1 MKAQVGLYHVCQL
14 RNSWCV
20 YVYTHVTATSNSA
33 EKVDSFPYFQDAIIE
48 MYKLNG
54 WGQPKNITKKF

>member
-1 MKAQVGLYHVCQL
+1 MKAQVGFYHVC
-14 RNSWCV
+14 RSKAGWCV
-20 YVYTHVTATSNSA
+20 YQYNHVTETSSSSS
-33 EKVDSFPYFQDAIIE
+33 KIDSFPYFENAIIE